1 MKVGIRKVQEN
12 EWLVH
17 IGFAN
22 MHLDRFSVE
31 LLAITLEH
39 VRALEHGE
47 THSILNSYVQLALR
61 IKELDDKGLQRLTRE
76 VESQDLL
83 ELMVLAQDTDMNER
97 IMKNLGSMVAKQL
110 RSDLIKADSVSERAG
125 KEAVKRVI
133 ETMFALETQGIIEF
147 YNDTTQYI

>member
-97 IMKNLGSMVAKQL
+97 ILKNLGSMVAKQL